1 MNAASIILL
10 TLTVIAFMAAAYFHY
25 FRKKGKG
32 SCCSDSCSDS
42 CKGCSLRDS
51 CNRAR

>member
-32 SCCSDSCSDS
+32 SCCSDSC
-42 CKGCSLRDS
+42 KGCSLRDS